1 MGAGAVGDVLRDSG
15 ARIARAAEGLMI
27 QAWRNG
33 DEARREDAAAWV
45 VRLEAGDLADD
56 EAVAFDAWLSAAP
69 ENGAAFDAAMTISQ
83 AYAASGQAI
92 VRELGA
98 RRTPRPVRPP
108 AYGRRAVMGLGAA
121 AAVATV
127 AVVIAPQ
134 FAAAKTD
141 SYVTAKGERRSI
153 QLADGSRIDLNGGT
167 RMSVTLARDSRHVT
181 LDQGQAVFDVAH
193 APDRPFTIAAG
204 DRTVRVVGTQFDVRR
219 LEGKLSVT
227 VARGAV
233 EVRPSEGASGRAFRL
248 HPGQRLDHREGAATV
263 QVAAAEAG
271 EVLGW
276 RQGRLVYREQPL
288 SEVVADLNQQFDTPI
303 RIEDQA
309 LARMPISGV
318 LVIDDQA
325 AVIQRLALLVPIRAV
340 RSDAGV
346 VLRRDV
352 ASDR

>member
-1 MGAGAVGDVLRDSG
+1 MGASDVGDVLRDSG
-15 ARIARAAEGLMI
+15 PSFAWVAEGLMI

-45 VRLEAGDLADD
+45 VRLEAGDIGDE
-56 EAVAFDAWLSAAP
+56 EAVAFDAWLSATP
-69 ENGAAFDAAMTISQ
+69 ENPVAFDAAMSVSQ
-83 AYAASGQAI
+83 AYAASGETIA
-92 VRELGA
+92 RELGA
-98 RRTPRPVRPP
+98 RRTPRTMQPT
-108 AYGRRAVMGLGAA
+108 AYGRRAVMGMGAVAAA
-121 AAVATV
+121 AAVA
-127 AVVIAPQ
+127 AVVAPQ
-134 FAAAKTD
+134 LAVADAQT
-141 SYVTAKGERRSI
+141 YVTAKGERRSI
-153 QLADGSRIDLNGGT
+153 ELADGSRIDLNGGT
-167 RMSVTLARDSRHVT
+167 RLTVSFERDNRRVT
-181 LDQGQAVFDVAH
+181 LDHGQAVFDVAH

-219 LEGKLSVT
+219 LQGKLSVT

-233 EVRPSEGASGRAFRL
+233 EVRPTDGQKGRAYRL
-248 HPGQRLDHREGAATV
+248 HPGQRLDHQEGAVTA
-263 QVAAAEAG
+263 QVAAAEAQ

-288 SEVVADLNQQFDTPI
+288 GEVVADLNQQFDTPI
-303 RIEDQA
+303 RIEDPA

-318 LVIDDQA
+318 LVVDDQS
-325 AVIQRLALLVPIRAV
+325 AVIRRLALLVPIRAV